1 MALKIIDARQSGFPH
16 DGSFGRAHLV
26 FDREIDAARLK
37 LSLFKLLGQD
47 FLGKSS
53 PPKASWGPRAHFF
66 NAKLIARGNGQSVYR
81 LGPEVTTFILPETV
95 LEVAS
100 EDNSIRER
108 AVWSDISVDFGWSG
122 EAVDDEDGPVT
133 TIEAAVEQPKVEQPQ
148 VEKPKVEK
156 PKVEPPKVEKPDP
169 PEPLEQVTGG
179 LTTTTLLPQTA
190 PVTPPPPVNWLL
202 RSLIAAAIVLL
213 AGAAY
218 AAYWT
223 SQNRDLVCERHG
235 WFCDPEVVAFRSA
248 QSCAASKTC
257 GAGACVTNYR
267 NAYPN
272 GRFRAQVDDIAVSK
286 GMPCPEPQRD
296 DPEKRAYE
304 RVTTCAASKTCG
316 ASTCVTEYRQLF
328 PNGAHKAEVDQIMAQ
343 KGAICVD
350 ATEKEVYDQAVG
362 CARPRVCGALECLAE
377 YRRRYPNGSYKV
389 QIDQLSQAQNARMAC
404 PDPVEEDVFER
415 AANCARSK
423 SCGADE
429 CLGEYRRRYP
439 NGRHKA
445 EIEQIAQSPKA
456 QACPDLDKEAFDRAT
471 RCAASLGCGADH
483 CLIEYRRDFANGKYR
498 SQIEQ
503 IGAQKGATCVVQPSP
518 SPTASAS
525 PSTDPPAIVPR
536 GNIYPG
542 FSCSRG
548 NLEPIE
554 QMICK
559 DGDMARAND
568 DLQQT
573 YNTKRSQLPRGS
585 ANEQAF
591 VDRGKEWVRE
601 RNQQCNIPES
611 GSWNDMDLRRLKYCF
626 LDKTRARI
634 NELR

>member
-1 MALKIIDARQSGFPH
+1 M
-16 DGSFGRAHLV
+16 V

-81 LGPEVTTFILPETV
+81 LGPEVSTFILPETV

-122 EAVDDEDGPVT
+122 ETVGDGDEPVA
-133 TIEAAVEQPKVEQPQ
+133 TIGTPEEVVEPQKIVEPQ
-148 VEKPKVEK
+148 RVIDPPPEKPLEK
-156 PKVEPPKVEKPDP
+156 S
-169 PEPLEQVTGG
+169 LEQVTGG
-179 LTTTTLLPQTA
+179 STGVVALP
-190 PVTPPPPVNWLL
+190 PKEPLTPPPPANWLL
-202 RSLIAAAIVLL
+202 RILIAAAIVLV

-223 SQNRDLVCERHG
+223 SQHRDLVCEQHG

-267 NAYPN
+267 NTYPN
-272 GRFRAQVDDIAVSK
+272 GRFRTQVDDIAVSK

-296 DPEKRAYE
+296 DPEKRAWE
-304 RVTTCAASKTCG
+304 RVTACAASKTCG

-328 PNGAHKAEVDQIMAQ
+328 PNGAHKADVDQIMAQ
-343 KGAICVD
+343 KGAVCVD

-377 YRRRYPNGSYKV
+377 YRRRYPNGSFKV
-389 QIDQLSQAQNARMAC
+389 QIDMLAQAQNARIAC
-404 PDPVEEDVFER
+404 TDPVEEDVFER
-415 AANCARSK
+415 AKSCAQPK

-445 EIEQIAQSPKA
+445 EIDQIAQSPKV
-456 QACPDLDKEAFDRAT
+456 QACPDLDKEAYDRAT
-471 RCAASLGCGADH
+471 RCAASKTCGADQ

-498 SQIEQ
+498 PQIEQ
-503 IGAQKGATCVVQPSP
+503 IGAQKGAVCPQPSQ
-518 SPTASAS
+518 SPTPVVS
-525 PSTDPPAIVPR
+525 PSTEPPAIVPR

-559 DGDMARAND
+559 DGDMARTND
-568 DLQQT
+568 ELQQT
-573 YNTKRSQLPRGS
+573 YNTKRSQLRGT

-591 VDRGKEWVRE
+591 IDRGKEWVRE

-611 GSWNDMDLRRLKYCF
+611 GSWNDMDLRRLKNCF
-626 LDKTRARI
+626 LEKTRARI
-634 NELR
+634 NELH

>member
-16 DGSFGRAHLV
+16 DGSFGRVHLV
-26 FDREIDAARLK
+26 FDRELDAAWLK

-66 NAKLIARGNGQSVYR
+66 TAKLIARGNGQSVYR

-108 AVWSDISVDFGWSG
+108 AVWSEISVDFTWSG
-122 EAVDDEDGPVT
+122 ETGGDVDAPVT
-133 TIEAAVEQPKVEQPQ
+133 TIASPQSVVEQPKGEQPP
-148 VEKPKVEK
+148 VD
-156 PKVEPPKVEKPDP
+156 PPKVET
-169 PEPLEQVTGG
+169 PEPLELVTGG
-179 LTTTTLLPQTA
+179 LTTTTTLLPPKEPA
-190 PVTPPPPVNWLL
+190 TPPPPVNWLL
-202 RSLIAAAIVLL
+202 RILIAAAIVLM

-223 SQNRDLVCERHG
+223 SQHRDLVCEQHG
-235 WFCDPEVVAFRSA
+235 WFCDPELVAFRSA

-257 GAGACVTNYR
+257 GAGTCVASYR
-267 NAYPN
+267 NTYPN
-272 GRFRAQVDDIAVSK
+272 GRFRAQVDEIAVSK
-286 GMPCPEPQRD
+286 GMPCPEPPRD

-328 PNGAHKAEVDQIMAQ
+328 PNGAHKADVDQIMAT
-343 KGAICVD
+343 KGIDCID
-350 ATEKEVYDQAVG
+350 STEKEVYDQAVG
-362 CARPRVCGALECLAE
+362 CARPRTCGALECVAE
-377 YRRRYPNGSYKV
+377 YRRRYPAGRYKA
-389 QIDQLSQAQNARMAC
+389 QIDQIAVAQNARAC
-404 PDPVEEDVFER
+404 ADPVEEDVFER
-415 AANCARSK
+415 AASCARPK

-445 EIEQIAQSPKA
+445 DIDQIAQSPKA
-456 QACPDLDKEAFDRAT
+456 QACPDLDKEAFERAD
-471 RCAASLGCGADH
+471 RCAAQLRCGADH
-483 CLIEYRRDFANGKYR
+483 CLIEYKRDFANGNYR
-498 SQIEQ
+498 AQIDR
-503 IGAQKGATCVVQPSP
+503 IAAQKGPACVVQPSP
-518 SPTASAS
+518 TPTSTAS
-525 PSTDPPAIVPR
+525 PSPDLPPLVPR
-536 GNIYPG
+536 RASDDPEFN
-542 FSCSRG
+542 CSRA

-559 DGDMARAND
+559 DGEMARANGE
-568 DLQQT
+568 LQRT
-573 YNTKRSQLPRGS
+573 FNNAVKPLRGTP
-585 ANEQAF
+585 NERPF
-591 VDRGKEWVRE
+591 RDRESDWVRE

-611 GSWNDMDLRRLKYCF
+611 GSWNDMDLRRLKTCF

-634 NELR
+634 NDLLR